1 MTDSALEV
9 HNFFAEQKENFINLL
24 RSLVEQ
30 ETPSNQ
36 PSSFDEILDI
46 ISRNF
51 QALDFNVEHRE
62 GQKTAGQLLCRSKDF
77 NPEAPAQLIVGHID
91 TVWNIGT
98 LIEMPFL
105 ADNNEVSGPGVFDM
119 KAGICMMIF
128 SMKAIT
134 QLEKNLEVQ
143 PVFLLTTDEEIG
155 SRESKDLIIEQAK
168 LAERTFVL
176 EPALDAEGKIK
187 TERKGIGQ
195 FEITIKGHPS
205 HAGLDPEKGASA
217 IVGLSNV
224 VQQLVALNAPEKGIS
239 VNVGTIEGG
248 ERANVV
254 AEKSKAVVDVRV
266 PTKEDGEFIKKS
278 IYNIDPGLER
288 VKVTVTGDIGRPPLE
303 KNEAN
308 QKLWEITKSLGAD
321 LDIDLQEGKSG
332 GGSDGNYTNLHSP
345 TIDGL
350 GAVGEGAHA
359 YHEKI
364 YLEETLKRAELL
376 TLLLLHPSLNMTST
390 GS

>member
-1 MTDSALEV
+1 MTESALEV
-9 HNFFAEQKENFINLL
+9 HKFFTEQKENFIELL

-36 PSSFDEILDI
+36 PSSFDVTLDM
-46 ISRNF
+46 ISRNL
-51 QALDFNVEHRE
+51 QALDFNVEHKE
-62 GQKTAGQLLCRSKDF
+62 GQKTAGQLLCRPDDF
-77 NPEAPAQLIVGHID
+77 NPQAPAQLIVGHID

-98 LIEMPFL
+98 LKEMPF
-105 ADNNEVSGPGVFDM
+105 AVDGNEVSGPGVFDM

-128 SMKAIT
+128 AMKAIK
-134 QLEKNLEVQ
+134 QLGKNVKVQ

-176 EPALDAEGKIK
+176 EPALDTDGKIK

-195 FEITIKGHPS
+195 FEIVIKGRPS

-266 PTKEDGEFIKKS
+266 PTRKDGESIKKS
-278 IYNIDPGLER
+278 IYNINPGLEGVR
-288 VKVTVTGDIGRPPLE
+288 ITVTGDIGRPPLE
-303 KNEAN
+303 KNDAN
-308 QKLWEITKSLGAD
+308 QKLWKITKSLGSD
-321 LDIDLQEGKSG
+321 LDLDLQEGKSG
-332 GGSDGNYTNLHSP
+332 GGSDGNFTNHHSP

-364 YLEETLKRAELL
+364 YLGETLKRAELL
-376 TLLLLHPSLNMTST
+376 TLLLLYPSINNYIS
-390 GS
+390 